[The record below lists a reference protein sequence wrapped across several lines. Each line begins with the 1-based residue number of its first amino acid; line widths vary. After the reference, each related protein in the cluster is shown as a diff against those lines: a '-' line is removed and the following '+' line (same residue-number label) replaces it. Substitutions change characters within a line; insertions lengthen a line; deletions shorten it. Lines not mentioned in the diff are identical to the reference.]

1 MVGWLVGWL
10 LAFLVGWSAS
20 NVADIRLDRLSFFST
35 TYGQL
40 RGKAERQ
47 IVCSSKATHRHGARW
62 RELETMVLDEGR
74 EATRHDDDD
83 NDEDER
89 RRHAGEQAGGRWRR
103 IATGGGELI
112 TIAGIHDGHAGRRTG
127 NGQHLCNFEVQDRQV
142 NRNTQSFVAHTQR
155 AT

>member
-1 MVGWLVGWL
+1 ML
-10 LAFLVGWSAS
+10 LTSVSTDL
-20 NVADIRLDRLSFFST
+20 LSFQQPT
-35 TYGQL
+35 DKL
-40 RGKAERQ
+40 RGNTERQ
-47 IVCSSKATHRHGARW
+47 IVCSSKATHRHGERW
-62 RELETMVLDEGR
+62 RELETMVQDEGR
-74 EATRHDDDD
+74 EATRNDDDDDDDDD
-83 NDEDER
+83 NTDDDNDDDER
-89 RRHAGEQAGGRWRR
+89 RRQAGEQAGGRWRR